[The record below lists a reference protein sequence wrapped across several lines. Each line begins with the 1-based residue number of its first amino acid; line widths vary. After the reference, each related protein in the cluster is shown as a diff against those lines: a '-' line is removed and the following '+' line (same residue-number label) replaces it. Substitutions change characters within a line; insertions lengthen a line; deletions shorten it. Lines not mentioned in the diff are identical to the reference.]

1 MLYTGWLDSSSP
13 SRSISLLRVLLF
25 CFTSMQHWLALF
37 VFQILLGFIQT
48 AANSCACRFCLFPMH
63 AYIAAA
69 VSGPTTTT
77 STATAGE
84 EIRTVQECNL
94 IFSNDLI
101 TISSGEFAS
110 LSSGSVVRWNVKT
123 ADIWLLLPLSLLQ
136 FVVCENPGLPN
147 NDNEV
152 IRLLRATATTHCVFV
167 WSLGYLILDRLAP
180 NWVGGEAH

>member
-1 MLYTGWLDSSSP
+1 MDQLTDWSGVTCVLVRPTRAKVSPRYCCTSWTRDAVYLLIGLLQSLSLPLSP
-13 SRSISLLRVLLF
+13 SCVVILF
-25 CFTSMQHWLALF
+25 HQHAALTGSVCFPNPPRLHSD
-37 VFQILLGFIQT
+37 GCK
-48 AANSCACRFCLFPMH
+48 CACRFCLFPMH

-110 LSSGSVVRWNVKT
+110 LSSGSVVR
-123 ADIWLLLPLSLLQ
+123 
-136 FVVCENPGLPN
+136 
-147 NDNEV
+147 
-152 IRLLRATATTHCVFV
+152 
-167 WSLGYLILDRLAP
+167 
-180 NWVGGEAH
+180 